1 MYYRVTINTITLIGT
16 SLSGGLLAFI
26 IDDINKIYVKKT
38 QYFPT
43 ALNYPSQL
51 INTGFFV
58 GFGLGLSYIITG
70 KPLVDNLLN

>member
-1 MYYRVTINTITLIGT
+1 MYYRITINTITLVTT
-16 SLSGGLLAFI
+16 SLSGGLLAFMI
-26 IDDINKIYVKKT
+26 NDINKIYIKKI

-43 ALNYPSQL
+43 PLTYPRQL

-70 KPLVDNLLN
+70 KPLIDNLLN

>member
-1 MYYRVTINTITLIGT
+1 MYHRITINTITLVTT
-16 SLSGGLLAFI
+16 SLSGGLLAFMI
-26 IDDINKIYVKKT
+26 NDINKIYVKKT

-43 ALNYPSQL
+43 SLTYPTQL
-51 INTGFFV
+51 INSGFFV

>member
-1 MYYRVTINTITLIGT
+1 MYYRITINTITLVTT
-16 SLSGGLLAFI
+16 SLSGGLLAFMI
-26 IDDINKIYVKKT
+26 NDINKIYIKKI

-43 ALNYPSQL
+43 PLTSRQL

-70 KPLVDNLLN
+70 KPLIDNLLN